1 MIKADVRQLMTSYS
15 RLIETFDLSR
25 LIMVYGD
32 IDDWNFQPQG
42 RFGRRRDLVSSVC
55 SLC

>member
-32 IDDWNFQPQG
+32 IDD
-42 RFGRRRDLVSSVC
+42 
-55 SLC
+55 